1 MARTSDS
8 SAPQPETE
16 KSTKKSR
23 VRFIFEPDRASPNGV
38 TFHWLIHRAYGGKN
52 KAASATRAFWLP
64 FAYKDSGD
72 FSETELKEL
81 AQQSVWQMEEQIQHI
96 RETFELD
103 TSVRT
108 STPVIQ
114 PSIVVPQQSS
124 NASAS
129 VSPPI
134 PSPAN
139 DRAILEDFSDAL

>member
-1 MARTSDS
+1 MARGPKPKPVSAESDS
-8 SAPQPETE
+8 
-16 KSTKKSR
+16 KKR
-23 VRFIFEPDRASPNGV
+23 VRFIFEPDRTSPNGV

-114 PSIVVPQQSS
+114 PSIVAPQQSS